1 MRTDKSC
8 GKAVDKAYRINK
20 YYGIALSILTAVLA
34 VLFIS
39 QSLSIFAAGD
49 FEQGAYTRDIVAEK
63 ILLPSIVMLFWIA
76 AVIVAFAL
84 SEAFPVEARKA
95 KTADEKGVL
104 LRLLGRVP
112 KSADGCAELKK
123 IKKEEITR
131 LVLRTAFVA
140 LCAVFAAV
148 CAAYVFKEDNF
159 PASDLN
165 GEVFDMFKLVA
176 PLLAIAAGAGIGLA
190 MFEKYSV
197 RRELAAVKALIAA
210 GEKGCEVK
218 NPLKSVKILVFSDKI
233 KAFLRKIGGAL
244 SSNAGLWTVRGIV
257 IVLGIV
263 FVILGV
269 TNGGMRDVFVK
280 AVNICTECIG
290 LG

>member
-8 GKAVDKAYRINK
+8 GKTADKAYRINK
-20 YYGIALSILTAVLA
+20 YYGIALSIFTAVLA

-39 QSLSIFAAGD
+39 QSLAIFAAGD
-49 FEQGAYTRDIVAEK
+49 FRQGAYSRDIVAER
-63 ILLPSIVMLFWIA
+63 ILPLNIVMLFWIA
-76 AVIVAFAL
+76 AAIVAFAL
-84 SEAFPVEARKA
+84 SEAFPVNSRKA
-95 KTADEKGVL
+95 KTTDEKGVL
-104 LRLLGRVP
+104 LRLMERVP
-112 KSADGCAELKK
+112 ESADGFAELKK

-131 LVLRTAFVA
+131 LVLR
-140 LCAVFAAV
+140 AVFAVMCIAFAVV
-148 CAAYVFKEDNF
+148 CAIYVFNEKNF
-159 PASDLN
+159 PAQNLN
-165 GEVFDMFKLVA
+165 GEVFGMFKLAA
-176 PLLAIAAGAGIGLA
+176 PLLVIAAGAGIGLA

-197 RRELAAVKALIAA
+197 RREIAAVKTLIAA
-210 GEKGCEVK
+210 GEKGCAVK
-218 NPLKSVKILVFSDKI
+218 NPLKSVKILAFMDNI

-257 IVLGIV
+257 IVVGIV